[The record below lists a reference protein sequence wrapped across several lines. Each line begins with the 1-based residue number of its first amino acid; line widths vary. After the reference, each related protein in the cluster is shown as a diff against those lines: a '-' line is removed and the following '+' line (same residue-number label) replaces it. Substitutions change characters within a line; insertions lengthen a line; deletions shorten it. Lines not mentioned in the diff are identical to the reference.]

1 MIGISASLYYYMFVL
16 DLLVYPVS
24 YFSSALLQQ
33 VDEVD
38 AMLDSLLG
46 IRMILTK
53 ARRRRLGGT
62 QRKDT
67 SLIQSLKRVRINQS
81 E

>member
-1 MIGISASLYYYMFVL
+1 MIDISASLYYYMFVL

-24 YFSSALLQQ
+24 YFSALLQQ

-38 AMLDSLLG
+38 AMQDSLLG
-46 IRMILTK
+46 IKMILTK

>member
-46 IRMILTK
+46 IRMTLTK

>member
-1 MIGISASLYYYMFVL
+1 MIGMSASLYYYMFVL

-46 IRMILTK
+46 IKMILTK
-53 ARRRRLGGT
+53 VRRRRKGGT